1 MKTKLKKLLG
11 LYKPTLKELQAT
23 TKFKIELTSSKR
35 EPIGLYRH
43 IEKVL

>member
-23 TKFKIELTSSKR
+23 KFKIELTSSKR
-35 EPIGLYRH
+35 EVIGLYRH